1 MSGCSVSTI
10 NLLHAISEEE
20 AAPSWPTEFNPDR
33 RNSALPAVPTAPPSN
48 RTGTPE
54 SGVRH
59 CPGQNQLRVAAFPP
73 AASASPINFHPGVTQ
88 SDTEASGSRLVGMV
102 TSPLALRR
110 SNEAASNRLRAAH
123 SFIKNSRESS
133 SCATTNSTNK
143 QRRPSSNTALS
154 SGGGG
159 GCVRVRVHSQSSP
172 SPRKQPQAA
181 SEVKQRQQCLRQSS
195 TEEDSDTNSMRS
207 AGFGDYLKAL
217 SACPRLSD
225 SSAPSSRGGSPLRG
239 NPSTSNDLKITSD
252 DLGRPRAAVITTS
265 RRRLRSTTSE
275 CEELAAAGK
284 RRTDFRVSQ
293 PVNNFPGSRE
303 GGQKRCLE
311 IGPKFRFE
319 V

>member
-1 MSGCSVSTI
+1 MSGCSASTI

-20 AAPSWPTEFNPDR
+20 AVAPWPTEFNPDR
-33 RNSALPAVPTAPPSN
+33 RNSALPAVPTTAPPSN

-54 SGVRH
+54 SGAISH
-59 CPGQNQLRVAAFPP
+59 CPGQSQLRVAAFPP
-73 AASASPINFHPGVTQ
+73 AASASPPINFHPGVTQ
-88 SDTEASGSRLVGMV
+88 SDTEAALVGVV

-110 SNEAASNRLRAAH
+110 SNDAASNRLRAAH

-133 SCATTNSTNK
+133 SCAKTNSTNK
-143 QRRPSSNTALS
+143 QRPSSNTALS
-154 SGGGG
+154 SGGG
-159 GCVRVRVHSQSSP
+159 RVRVHSQSSP
-172 SPRKQPQAA
+172 SPRKQPQSA
-181 SEVKQRQQCLRQSS
+181 SEVKYLRQSS

-239 NPSTSNDLKITSD
+239 NPLTSNDLKMTPN
-252 DLGRPRAAVITTS
+252 DLTRPRATVITTS

-303 GGQKRCLE
+303 EG
-311 IGPKFRFE
+311 
-319 V
+319 

>member
-1 MSGCSVSTI
+1 MSGCSASTI

-20 AAPSWPTEFNPDR
+20 AVAPRPTEFNPDR
-33 RNSALPAVPTAPPSN
+33 RNSALPAVPTTAPPSN

-54 SGVRH
+54 SGTISH
-59 CPGQNQLRVAAFPP
+59 CPGQSQLRVAAFPP
-73 AASASPINFHPGVTQ
+73 AASASYIGVTQ
-88 SDTEASGSRLVGMV
+88 SDTEAALVGVV

-110 SNEAASNRLRAAH
+110 SNDAASSRLRAAH

-133 SCATTNSTNK
+133 SCAATNSTNK

-154 SGGGG
+154 SGGG
-159 GCVRVRVHSQSSP
+159 RVRVHSQSSP

-181 SEVKQRQQCLRQSS
+181 SEVKYLRQSS

-239 NPSTSNDLKITSD
+239 NPSTSNDLKMTAD

-293 PVNNFPGSRE
+293 PVNNFPGCSRE
-303 GGQKRCLE
+303 EG
-311 IGPKFRFE
+311 
-319 V
+319 